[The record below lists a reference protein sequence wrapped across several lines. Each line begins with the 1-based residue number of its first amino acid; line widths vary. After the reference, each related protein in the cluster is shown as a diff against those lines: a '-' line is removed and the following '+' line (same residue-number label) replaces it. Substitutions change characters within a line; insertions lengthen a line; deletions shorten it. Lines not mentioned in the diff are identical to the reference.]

1 MTFKDQVCKILGLKI
16 GSSNAKVRHM
26 VKKLTKQ
33 ELSYISFLRL
43 LKRDEDLLDEI
54 KRFKKEE

>member
-1 MTFKDQVCKILGLKI
+1 MIIKDQVCKVLGLKT
-16 GSSNAKVRHM
+16 GSSNSKVRHM

-43 LKRDEDLLDEI
+43 LKRDEELRDDIERL
-54 KRFKKEE
+54 KKE